1 MHTWAI
7 NVVMTPDSRGHY
19 RPLQGSHVPNLRM
32 ADSSVSHMPYIVH
45 ANLIVHVS
53 GSSFRTSM
61 EVQGSVDP
69 HRAPDSRGSAAIK
82 LSTSNWWHGRR
93 SATRRAEMSL
103 IDGKPSGRSV
113 SHTEVTRSRKNVAN
127 AVHLTYN

>member
-7 NVVMTPDSRGHY
+7 NAVMTPDSWGHY

-32 ADSSVSHMPYIVH
+32 ADSPVSCMPYILH

-53 GSSFRTSM
+53 GSSFRISM
-61 EVQGSVDP
+61 EAQGSVDP
-69 HRAPDSRGSAAIK
+69 HRAPYS
-82 LSTSNWWHGRR
+82 STSNWWHGRS

-103 IDGKPSGRSV
+103 IDGK
-113 SHTEVTRSRKNVAN
+113 
-127 AVHLTYN
+127 L